1 MKWRG
6 LESTQ
11 GQFVTEHPDNLIAWA
26 SSHNLAV
33 RGHSLLWAKKKNNPT
48 WTHSL
53 FGLVSADIVLIHI
66 KLCLQ
71 EFEEAVYKHIDETMI
86 HFNKVGVRDWD
97 VINEMVDQVR
107 KKQKKID
114 NTFIHIQKGVTNHTF
129 YMDQSGNPNIR
140 AEVHKYVRSSFP
152 DNRLFVNDYGI
163 LVDSNGRFSM
173 FQQLIRDLLAAG
185 APIDGIGLQSH
196 LKGGFIT
203 SSLLCKRQRN
213 FRI

>member
-107 KKQKKID
+107 KKNRKKWIIHSYIFERVSQITLSTWTSLAILTSGLKFI
-114 NTFIHIQKGVTNHTF
+114 NTSGVPFQTTGCLS
-129 YMDQSGNPNIR
+129 MTMVSWWTAMAGSLC
-140 AEVHKYVRSSFP
+140 SS
-152 DNRLFVNDYGI
+152 
-163 LVDSNGRFSM
+163 
-173 FQQLIRDLLAAG
+173 
-185 APIDGIGLQSH
+185 
-196 LKGGFIT
+196 
-203 SSLLCKRQRN
+203 SSLETFWPLGPLLMALV
-213 FRI
+213 FSLI